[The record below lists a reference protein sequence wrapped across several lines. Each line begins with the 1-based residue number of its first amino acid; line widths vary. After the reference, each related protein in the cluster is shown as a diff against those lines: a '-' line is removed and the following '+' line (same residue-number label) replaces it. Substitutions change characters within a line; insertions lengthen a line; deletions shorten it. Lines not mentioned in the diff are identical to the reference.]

1 MEMWPPV
8 SPSVL
13 RTNFSFKEIN
23 HLQFEIK
30 TSYLIFKIMSIWAS
44 LWKHSVYTSMAQAF
58 QLSIMQLINHIIVL
72 QSIHEIIKLKEVVLK
87 QVDAELDR

>member
-1 MEMWPPV
+1 
-8 SPSVL
+8 
-13 RTNFSFKEIN
+13 
-23 HLQFEIK
+23 
-30 TSYLIFKIMSIWAS
+30 
-44 LWKHSVYTSMAQAF
+44 MAQAF